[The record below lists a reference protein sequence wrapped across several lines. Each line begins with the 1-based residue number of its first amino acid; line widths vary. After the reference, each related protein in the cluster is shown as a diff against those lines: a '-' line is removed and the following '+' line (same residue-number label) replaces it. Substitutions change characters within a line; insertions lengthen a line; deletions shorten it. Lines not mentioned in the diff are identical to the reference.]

1 MTTEW
6 RDHLKTFVEKPD
18 LRPYFEHRVE
28 LTTDDPK
35 REAVLALADVRLD
48 TIDAI
53 LTYAVPTWSDDEIFG
68 WRSTFE
74 NAFRSSPVLCARLNE
89 TPANYGRIFAVG
101 SLPWGIPPI
110 GGKRFHR
117 APPLVSVGAAQR
129 LHLAGLVLPFPS

>member
-53 LTYAVPTWSDDEIFG
+53 LTYVSRMLSAAVQS
-68 WRSTFE
+68 
-74 NAFRSSPVLCARLNE
+74 CARD
-89 TPANYGRIFAVG
+89 
-101 SLPWGIPPI
+101 
-110 GGKRFHR
+110 
-117 APPLVSVGAAQR
+117 
-129 LHLAGLVLPFPS
+129 